1 MRDLQRRLALAG
13 FVAAENE
20 PGVYCTATSEA
31 VAQFQSSR
39 GLHVNGTCDDLTWRA
54 LVEAGWSLG
63 DRLLVLAAPHQRGD
77 DVVELQNRL
86 NRLGFDC
93 GRPDGILGAAT
104 TRAVEEFQRQVG
116 LNPDGVC
123 GPQTVHTLEVVG
135 RQSGTGPGVA
145 LVREAE
151 SMRDHR
157 SLHALRIVVGQFGG
171 LSAITRALA
180 RQLREHGATVI
191 STDEYEATAHAAA
204 ANRFGASVYLG
215 FAPRA
220 DTRSDISYFAVPTFE
235 SVGGRA
241 LATQLVAHMGPA
253 MGRTMALR
261 GMRLPVLRE
270 TRMPAV
276 FCELGPVRDVVDSTE
291 RIVGACFRAIDRW
304 SRAPNQPVELPL
316 STG

>member
-1 MRDLQRRLALAG
+1 M
-13 FVAAENE
+13 
-20 PGVYCTATSEA
+20 
-31 VAQFQSSR
+31 
-39 GLHVNGTCDDLTWRA
+39 
-54 LVEAGWSLG
+54 
-63 DRLLVLAAPHQRGD
+63 LAAPHQRGD
-77 DVVELQNRL
+77 DVVDLQNRL

-104 TRAVEEFQRQVG
+104 TRAVEDFQRQAG
-116 LNPDGVC
+116 LNPDGIC
-123 GPQTVHTLEVVG
+123 GPQTVHTLDVVG

-180 RQLREHGATVI
+180 RQLRERGATVI

-215 FAPRA
+215 FEPQA
-220 DTRSDISYFAVPTFE
+220 DISSNISYFAVPTFE

-241 LATQLVAHMGPA
+241 LATHLVAQLGPA
-253 MGRTMALR
+253 MHREMRLR

-276 FCELGPVRDVVDSTE
+276 LCELGPVRDVVDSTE
-291 RIVGACFRAIDRW
+291 RIVSASFRAIDDW
-304 SRAPNQPVELPL
+304 SIAPNRSLD
-316 STG
+316 